1 MSRKHGTPRAL
12 CPLPREHRGVYDN
25 DPFLRFD
32 KFITTTPM
40 DASTIQVIIADD
52 HPVIH
57 HGIEGILFAERR
69 IAVMG
74 IATTFADL
82 LNQLAT
88 KPAHVVILD
97 LNQMGAGPLSMV
109 RTLRERFPQT
119 QLLIFSSSIALS
131 PELLAAG
138 ARGYVVKE
146 ELLTHLP
153 AAIRAVAAGQV
164 YLSPLVQEHQERASY
179 VQGQI
184 ALLPQELRVL
194 KLVAE
199 GMKTRAIGSNLN
211 IDSRTAQNYITSLYQ
226 KTGCETR
233 EQLAIWYRQRFEGA
247 AV

>member
-1 MSRKHGTPRAL
+1 
-12 CPLPREHRGVYDN
+12 
-25 DPFLRFD
+25 
-32 KFITTTPM
+32 M
-40 DASTIQVIIADD
+40 DASTIQVVIADD

-74 IATTFADL
+74 IAKTFADL

-97 LNQMGAGPLSMV
+97 LNHMGAGPLSMV

-119 QLLIFSSSIALS
+119 QLLVFSSSIALS

-153 AAIRAVAAGQV
+153 PAILAVAAGQV

-199 GMKTRAIGSNLN
+199 GMTTRAMAHNLN
-211 IDSRTAQNYITSLYQ
+211 IDSRTTQNYITSLYQ

-233 EQLAIWYRQRFEGA
+233 AQLAIWYRQRFEGA
-247 AV
+247 AM